1 MFKSRKQYSYEEV
14 LTKLMG
20 FCAYQERSPYEVK
33 LKAINFGLNQEEA
46 TQIVNT
52 LIEDSFVNE
61 DRFTKAYIRG
71 KVSIKR
77 WGTYKLRDGLLSKG
91 IPEHIMEKHLNQIP
105 AETHFKNAKYWFKR
119 KVGDGDQK
127 LTQED
132 KSKLYRYLAQKGF
145 ESDLIK
151 NLLFSD

>member
-33 LKAINFGLNQEEA
+33 LKAINYGLSKEESA
-46 TQIVNT
+46 QIVDT
-52 LIEDSFVNE
+52 LIKDRFVNE

-77 WGTYKLRDGLLSKG
+77 WGTYKIREGLLSKG
-91 IPEHIMEKHLNQIP
+91 IPERVVEKHLNQVP
-105 AETHFKNAKYWFKR
+105 AETHFKNAQYWFKR
-119 KVGDGDQK
+119 KVGDGVQK